1 MSPLTRAAPLGTGI
15 LVDGRFCEEML
26 VVRFEALDETGEDVS
41 KQGCFSHGL
50 PSSSKKTESPY
61 PYVW

>member
-1 MSPLTRAAPLGTGI
+1 LGTGI